1 MSEDSITTIIWD
13 WNGTLLDDINTSID
27 SINILLRDR
36 SLPELTIEKYRDIFD
51 FPVRK
56 YYEKSGFD
64 FKNEPFEGPAMQ
76 FINLYKLRQN
86 EVNLFPDVKPTLS
99 YLQEKGYRQII
110 LSAMEDSLLKK
121 MVKDFGINEY
131 FDSIYGIKDDFAK
144 EKVSIGKKMIE
155 ELCIEPKQCLMI
167 GDTLHDAEVSEE
179 CGFRCILFSQGHISK
194 QRLEKTALPI
204 IDKIEELKRIL

>member
-76 FINLYKLRQN
+76 FIKATDKS
-86 EVNLFPDVKPTLS
+86 F
-99 YLQEKGYRQII
+99 
-110 LSAMEDSLLKK
+110 
-121 MVKDFGINEY
+121 
-131 FDSIYGIKDDFAK
+131 
-144 EKVSIGKKMIE
+144 
-155 ELCIEPKQCLMI
+155 CLPW
-167 GDTLHDAEVSEE
+167 
-179 CGFRCILFSQGHISK
+179 
-194 QRLEKTALPI
+194 KTAS
-204 IDKIEELKRIL
+204 